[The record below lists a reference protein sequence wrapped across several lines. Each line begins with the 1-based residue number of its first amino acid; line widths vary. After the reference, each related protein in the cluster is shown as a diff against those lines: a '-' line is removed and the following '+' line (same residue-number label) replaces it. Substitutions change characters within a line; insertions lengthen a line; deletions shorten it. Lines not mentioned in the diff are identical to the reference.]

1 MASNFCFFKKNNYI
15 FFLFKLLCFS
25 MQSFVKEQKVVQKV
39 CAKVFNIHF
48 LTTKYI

>member
-1 MASNFCFFKKNNYI
+1 MASNFCFFKKKKI
-15 FFLFKLLCFS
+15 TIFLFKLLCFS
-25 MQSFVKEQKVVQKV
+25 MQSFVKEQKVVQKA